1 MQQRSKRQPKVK
13 KTALVQAVD
22 LLARQAHSK
31 KKLTDKLKQRDYEPE
46 EVEMAIERLV
56 ERGYLNDEDLCQQQ
70 FGRYYDESHYSV
82 KQICYKLMNRGFDD
96 ALVRSC
102 IPEYTDEREELA
114 AKRNLQIKYKKAADA
129 AKMMQYLYGKGF
141 SFGIA
146 RRAVEAFCQA
156 VEIE

>member
-31 KKLTDKLKQRDYEPE
+31 KKLTDKLKQREYEPE
-46 EVEMAIERLV
+46 EVELAINRLV

-70 FGRYYDESHYSV
+70 FQRYYDESHYSV
-82 KQICYKLMNRGFDD
+82 KQISYKLMNRGFED
-96 ALVRSC
+96 AVVRAC
-102 IPEYTDEREELA
+102 IPSYTDEREA
-114 AKRNLQIKYKKAADA
+114 AAARRNLQIKYKKPADS

-141 SFGIA
+141 SFSIA
-146 RRAVEAFCQA
+146 RRAVESFCQDR
-156 VEIE
+156 EEE